1 MKRLLKSVCY
11 TAFVCF
17 IIGAGHVCAQED
29 DFKLW
34 QKDFEKQALADGISQ
49 KTLDKYMPQMQLLPK
64 VIETD
69 MKKPE
74 FLQNFWDYTDRRL
87 TSDKVESARQLKHTY
102 TTWLQRV
109 SEKYRVPPEY
119 LLALWSMETN
129 LGSFMGRTSLLNS
142 LGSLAYHPRRRGFFT
157 KELLAYFHILET
169 EPYPPLYGS
178 WDGGF
183 GNFQF
188 MPTTFMAYAVDADGN
203 GTRSLTG
210 SVPDSLAS
218 AANYLHKMGWK
229 ELEPWGREVILPKN
243 FNWELVGEN
252 KKVSD
257 WKKIGITPL
266 NSKDFPQNE
275 HEISATLKTPMG
287 SAGPAF
293 LTYPNFKLINR
304 WNKLELYALTTGI
317 LSDMIADRRQAPM
330 RPEGFQPLRTEDFQK
345 LQQIL
350 ADKGYYEGA
359 IDGMLGPNMRKA
371 IRMFQRDNKMITDG
385 YPNGEILNKLD
396 IYKKELK

>member
-1 MKRLLKSVCY
+1 MKNLLKSICCVFFL
-11 TAFVCF
+11 TSFLGVNF
-17 IIGAGHVCAQED
+17 VCAQED

-34 QKDFEKQALADGISQ
+34 QKDFEKLALTDGISP
-49 KTLDKYMPQMQLLPK
+49 KTLNKYMPQMQLLPK
-64 VIETD
+64 IIETD

-74 FLQNFWDYTDRRL
+74 FLQNFWDYIDKRL
-87 TSDKVESARQLKHTY
+87 TYEKVENAKQLKHIY
-102 TTWLQRV
+102 TTWLKRV
-109 SEKYRVPPEY
+109 SEKYHVPPEY

-129 LGSFMGRTSLLNS
+129 LGSFMGKTSLLNA
-142 LGSLAYHPRRRGFFT
+142 LGTLAYHPRRRDFFT
-157 KELLAYFHILET
+157 KELLAYFHILES

-203 GTRSLTG
+203 GTKSLTG
-210 SVPDSLAS
+210 SIPDSLAS
-218 AANYLHKMGWK
+218 AANYLNKMGWK
-229 ELEPWGREVILPKN
+229 ESEPWGQEVVLPIG
-243 FNWELVGEN
+243 FDWELVGQTKEVHQWM
-252 KKVSD
+252 KL
-257 WKKIGITPL
+257 GITPL
-266 NSKDFPQNE
+266 NEKEFLNVDSTTM
-275 HEISATLKTPMG
+275 ATLRAPMG
-287 SAGPAF
+287 HSGPAF

-317 LSDMIADRRQAPM
+317 LSDMIANRRQAPV
-330 RPEGFQPLRTEDFQK
+330 RPNGFQPLRTEEFLK

-350 ADKGYYEGA
+350 ADRGYYGGA

-385 YPNGEILNKLD
+385 YPNGEVLLKLD
-396 IYKKELK
+396 IYNKELK

>member
-1 MKRLLKSVCY
+1 MKRLLKSVSCIVLF
-11 TAFVCF
+11 TF
-17 IIGAGHVCAQED
+17 IMGVNQVYADD

-34 QKDFEKQALADGISQ
+34 QKDFEKQALANGISQ
-49 KTLDKYMPQMQLLPK
+49 KTLDQYMPKMQLLPK
-64 VIETD
+64 IIETD

-74 FLQNFWDYTDRRL
+74 FLQNFWDYTNRRL
-87 TSDKVESARQLKHTY
+87 TPEKVENAKQLKHTY
-102 TTWLQRV
+102 TTWLKRV

-129 LGSFMGRTSLLNS
+129 LGSFMGKTSLLNS
-142 LGSLAYHPRRRGFFT
+142 LGSLAFHPRRRDFFT
-157 KELLAYFHILET
+157 RELLAYFHILES

-183 GNFQF
+183 GHFQF
-188 MPTTFMAYAVDADGN
+188 MPTTFMAYAVDADNN
-203 GTRSLTG
+203 GTKSLTG
-210 SVPDSLAS
+210 SIPDSLAS

-229 ELEPWGREVILPKN
+229 ETEPWGREVVLPQD
-243 FNWELVGEN
+243 FDWELVGQTKE
-252 KKVSD
+252 VSN
-257 WKKIGITPL
+257 WKKLGITL
-266 NSKDFPQNE
+266 LKEEFPQNE
-275 HEISATLKTPMG
+275 LEISATLRAPMG
-287 SAGPAF
+287 SAGPVF

-317 LSDMIADRRQAPM
+317 LSDMIANKRQQPI
-330 RPEGFQPLRTEDFQK
+330 RPEDFQPLRTEEFLK

-350 ADKGYYEGA
+350 ADRGYYGGA

-385 YPNGEILNKLD
+385 YPNGEVLTKLD
-396 IYKKELK
+396 IYNKELK